1 MSFYV
6 DADGNQGYM
15 DGRALSTGEYV
26 HCDGGAT
33 GGDASS
39 ATGGGGGGATGGGDD
54 GATGGGDD
62 GATGGG
68 GGGGEASS
76 ATGGGGGGAAGGG
89 DDGATG
95 GGGGGAAG
103 GGDDGATG
111 GGGGGGRPSPY
122 TDIRLADNPHLAA
135 NMGSASTSSDYE
147 TVMPPQGL
155 EEYFI
160 GTVSDMSAVVA
171 PSSTGSMGS
180 LEGWHRVPR
189 GRGSASSMQSFPL
202 AMSAAAS
209 YTATYDPYGND
220 TPSVAGDSDRTVYVR
235 SGPVLATGGGP
246 LATGGGDLSTP
257 ATGGDQP
264 STIGIGSLQ
273 NKKKPVE
280 QTMRKTNKNKRN
292 KKKTNTTTNN

>member
-1 MSFYV
+1 MSSWFV
-6 DADGNQGYM
+6 DASGRCGYT
-15 DGRALSTGEYV
+15 DGRALSTGDYV
-26 HCDGGAT
+26 DLA
-33 GGDASS
+33 
-39 ATGGGGGGATGGGDD
+39 ATGGGGDNATGGSDD
-54 GATGGGDD
+54 
-62 GATGGG
+62 
-68 GGGGEASS
+68 S

-135 NMGSASTSSDYE
+135 NMGSATTLSDYE
-147 TVMPPQGL
+147 RVMPPQGL
-155 EEYFI
+155 EEFFI

-189 GRGSASSMQSFPL
+189 GRGSAGSMQSFPP
-202 AMSAAAS
+202 ARSVAAS
-209 YTATYDPYGND
+209 YAPTYDPFGYQP
-220 TPSVAGDSDRTVYVR
+220 TP
-235 SGPVLATGGGP
+235 
-246 LATGGGDLSTP
+246 ATGGGDLSTP

-264 STIGIGSLQ
+264 NTIGIGSLQ
-273 NKKKPVE
+273 KKHVE